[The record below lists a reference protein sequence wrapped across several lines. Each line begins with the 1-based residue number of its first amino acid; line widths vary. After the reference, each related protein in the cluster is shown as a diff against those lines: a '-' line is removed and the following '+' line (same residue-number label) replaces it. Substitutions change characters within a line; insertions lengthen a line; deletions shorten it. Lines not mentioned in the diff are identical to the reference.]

1 MKAAFCVSTDSEVY
15 LAHTVAEYFSS
26 KGVECIFYIFD
37 HKGKYILSKDHLA
50 IIENY
55 KRLKSSKV
63 KFFQIGGRQV
73 KEFKF
78 DFVFLFLSGP
88 FVFECVD
95 KFVENYNTLLR
106 SGKKIKRRPILVS
119 GIPGLEI
126 AGNVAPYLYR
136 SGTDVYF
143 INSRK
148 SLTLYKQLVCR
159 ADKSFYVNEN
169 NVFVTGLPTWDI
181 HVRNA
186 RSDRVVRRKKNDVTN
201 VLFAGQNAF
210 PNNLYDR
217 TYLIRK
223 LIEYCKARPEVI
235 LNYKPRNPLGI
246 DSGHPVLWH
255 EEKII
260 KELKKKDP
268 LPSNFNLTYVPISS
282 LLDMTDL
289 CLTISSTVMA
299 EAILRNIPVGIIKD
313 PRLNQRS
320 YGYWY
325 FEKSGLFINFKQL
338 REGKIPTLNK
348 EWEAENLKAD
358 GMNCANLYEYC
369 MRAYHEQDFRGEM
382 KPFNMHELYQ
392 TQKYLLD
399 LAAKRNNKIKKS

>member
-15 LAHTVAEYFSS
+15 LANTVADYFKT
-26 KGVECIFYIFD
+26 KGVDCTFYVFD
-37 HKGKYILSKDHLA
+37 HKGKYILSKDHLSG
-50 IIENY
+50 ITGY
-55 KRLKSSKV
+55 KVLKSSKT

-88 FVFECVD
+88 VVFEFLD
-95 KFVENYNTLLR
+95 RFVENYSTLLR
-106 SGKKIKRRPILVS
+106 TKRIKKRPILVS

-126 AGNVAPYLYR
+126 AGIAAPYLYR
-136 SGTDVYF
+136 SGADVYF
-143 INSRK
+143 INSSK
-148 SLTLYKQLVCR
+148 SLSLYKKAVCK

-186 RSDRVVRRKKNDVTN
+186 RSDRVHRRKNDEVTN

-210 PNNLYDR
+210 PNNLFDR

-223 LIEYCKARPEVI
+223 LIEYCEARPDVT
-235 LNYKPRNPLGI
+235 LNFKPRNPIGV

-260 KELKKKDP
+260 KGLTGKNRKA
-268 LPSNFNLTYVPISS
+268 LPRNFKLTYEPISK
-282 LLDMTDL
+282 LLDETDL

-313 PRLNQRS
+313 PRLKQRS

-338 REGKIPTLNK
+338 RDGTIPTLDS
-348 EWEAENLKAD
+348 EWASENLKAD
-358 GMNCANLYEYC
+358 GMNCDNLYEYC
-369 MRAYHEQDFRGEM
+369 MRAHHEQDFRGEI

-392 TQKYLLD
+392 TQKYIFKQKLKKL
-399 LAAKRNNKIKKS
+399 KKS